1 MPRALV
7 ALGANL
13 GDRAATL
20 AEAVNLLAA
29 RPEITNLRASRWY
42 ETAPVGGP
50 GGQGAF
56 LNGAV
61 AFDTSL
67 APETLLDVLQSIE
80 TRLGRERGQRWAART
95 IDLDLLLYGDLAIHT
110 PRLTVPHP
118 RMAFR
123 RFVLEPAAE
132 VAAESWHPGLGR
144 SVGQLLANLETVPAY
159 LALLGP
165 PASGKSALAVQVAST
180 SGARLIADPMAGTP
194 AAAPGDS
201 PSRLLE
207 RQIQFLDR
215 RRTVLDRATWPR
227 SERLTVSDFYFDQ
240 ALVYARRELDQ
251 AGHEAFCRA
260 WHQARGHVVEPS
272 LLVVLDEPG
281 PPIGPARESEAT
293 TLASSG
299 RAGWPSEELA
309 SLATRAGLGPVLYA
323 GRQGPAA
330 QLEEIEA
337 AIAAMYPGRPKAR

>member
-13 GDRAATL
+13 GDRAAAL

-67 APETLLDVLQSIE
+67 APKRCLTCSS
-80 TRLGRERGQRWAART
+80 RSRRGWAVSAASAGPART